1 MRSFQDSIF
10 IWPRTCREILI
21 QICISVPLKQ
31 SWKIKMDAR
40 GWSRADLRLVYWFWE
55 HLIWSPKFKKAR
67 TRKTNVLHKNKKLP
81 SLTLF
86 SQFNIELEHINA
98 VNRTKNNHSTLI
110 FLCFLSCPQ
119 SKKKKNARRCQLGAN
134 MVAPRVDPCFK
145 ITLPTPILKL

>member
-1 MRSFQDSIF
+1 M
-10 IWPRTCREILI
+10 LI
-21 QICISVPLKQ
+21 
-31 SWKIKMDAR
+31 
-40 GWSRADLRLVYWFWE
+40 WE

-86 SQFNIELEHINA
+86 SKFNIELEHINA

-119 SKKKKNARRCQLGAN
+119 SKKKKKMPLDANLAPTWWRLGL
-134 MVAPRVDPCFK
+134 
-145 ITLPTPILKL
+145 TLVLR